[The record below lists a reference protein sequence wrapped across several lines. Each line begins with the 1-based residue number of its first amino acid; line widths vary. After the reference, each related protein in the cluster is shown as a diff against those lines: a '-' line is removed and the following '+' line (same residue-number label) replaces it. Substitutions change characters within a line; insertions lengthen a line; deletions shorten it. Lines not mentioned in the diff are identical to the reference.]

1 MRRTY
6 AQLRRGLR
14 TIAIFALLGSMC
26 GIFYVATS
34 ATPTPAGIVRGILAG
49 ALIAGGI
56 FAGEMV
62 LRASRI
68 AAPFRRLP
76 FLAFILG
83 KLLLW
88 GFWIVAMLVTVR
100 FALPAPGRP
109 LLGGLLDDVAF
120 SLVVSSLL
128 VLAFEL
134 DRLLGPGMV
143 WGLLTGRY
151 HTPRIEERVFLLLD
165 VVGSTAIAERIGPA
179 RFLALLDYLIGELT
193 PALAAH
199 RAEVYRYVGD
209 AIIVTW
215 PIETAVEEARCVCC
229 LRDIGR
235 RLAEIQG
242 ECRRRFGCEID
253 GRAALHAG
261 PVAVGEIGEI
271 KREVTMLGDT
281 LNTASKLEKIA
292 GELGR
297 RAVISQELLERLQL
311 PEGIRAEPLG
321 AVAIPGRSQPME
333 LYALQLWSG

>member
-1 MRRTY
+1 MY
-6 AQLRRGLR
+6 AQFRRSLR
-14 TIAIFALLGSMC
+14 TILVFAFLGSLC
-26 GIFYVATS
+26 GVLYVVTNFA
-34 ATPTPAGIVRGILAG
+34 ATPLGIVRGILAG

-62 LRASRI
+62 LRASRV

-88 GFWIVAMLVTVR
+88 VLWIVAMLVAVR
-100 FALPAPGRP
+100 LALPIPDRP
-109 LLGGLLDDVAF
+109 LPGDMFDDVVF

-128 VLAFEL
+128 VLVFEL

-143 WGLLTGRY
+143 WRLLTGRY
-151 HTPRIEERVFLLLD
+151 HTPGIEERAFLLLD
-165 VVGSTAIAERIGPA
+165 VTGSTAIAERIGPA
-179 RFLALLDYLIGELT
+179 RFLALLDFLIGEMT
-193 PALAAH
+193 PALTAH
-199 RAEVYRYVGD
+199 RAEIYRYVGD

-215 PIETAVEEARCVCC
+215 PIDEAVEDARCVRC
-229 LRDIGR
+229 LQAVGR
-235 RLAEIQG
+235 RLADIQA
-242 ECRRRFGCEID
+242 ECHRRFGCGIE

-271 KREVTMLGDT
+271 KREITMLGDT
-281 LNTASKLEKIA
+281 LNTATKLEKIA

-297 RAVISQELLERLQL
+297 RSVISQDLLERLRL

-321 AVAIPGRSQPME
+321 PMAIPGRSQPME
-333 LYALQLWSG
+333 LFALQL